1 MWKSLYR
8 ALQLHELG
16 ADSELD
22 TALGRLWQRKRI
34 ATSVGAALGALS
46 TEEALVRR
54 VRGCLQRTRRAHTRV
69 LREVGLV
76 EATTEHDGAPPTSNT
91 GIR

>member
-1 MWKSLYR
+1 MPKDMHQKAAEHHDQAAKAHRTASEQHGSANCASLVAR
-8 ALQLHELG
+8 
-16 ADSELD
+16 
-22 TALGRLWQRKRI
+22 
-34 ATSVGAALGALS
+34 
-46 TEEALVRR
+46 ALVRR